1 MELHQRHFEKA
12 GSRSEEFA
20 SGLVPLCSNNSS
32 TQFLPLNEITTQ
44 QFTLVDCPINPPRK
58 ILNGDPNRSSDLR
71 DITSTSGVN
80 IQSSELRTGV
90 ESFNYVKPTKYEAEI
105 CSSCAEYI
113 VDRNLL
119 TVNSQYWHVECL
131 RCSQCSIRLDQYPSC
146 FFKDNVIYCK
156 QCYNRRYAN
165 ANANKKF
172 V

>member
-90 ESFNYVKPTKYEAEI
+90 ESFNYVKPTKVIFFSVFLPKPSLYHFYSFALI
-105 CSSCAEYI
+105 
-113 VDRNLL
+113 
-119 TVNSQYWHVECL
+119 L
-131 RCSQCSIRLDQYPSC
+131 R
-146 FFKDNVIYCK
+146 VII
-156 QCYNRRYAN
+156 
-165 ANANKKF
+165 KF
-172 V
+172 W